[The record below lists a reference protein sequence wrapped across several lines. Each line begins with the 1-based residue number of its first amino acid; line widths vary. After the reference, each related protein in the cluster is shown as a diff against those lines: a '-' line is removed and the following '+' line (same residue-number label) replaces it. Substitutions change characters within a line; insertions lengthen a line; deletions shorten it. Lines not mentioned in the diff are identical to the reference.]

1 MQRRRAAHAVC
12 PYSVCLALCRQH
24 IETAMEESSNEEKQ
38 QREALAERRKLA
50 RVEIKRLQ
58 EQEIALLIAR
68 YSPLAQSRPLGTV
81 RALGTVKAP

>member
-1 MQRRRAAHAVC
+1 
-12 PYSVCLALCRQH
+12 
-24 IETAMEESSNEEKQ
+24 MEESSHEEKQ

-81 RALGTVKAP
+81 KVP